1 MYGHIHLP
9 PSIAKVVGIPI
20 YDNPDIY
27 TVVFKDGSISGYTND
42 TLSEV
47 SECRNSS
54 AQSLSPS
61 WIKGGAN
68 ATLFLNNMSKPRH
81 GNLDLSDENKWYF
94 YPRKS
99 KTNGKFLPDLSAN
112 CQDLLDTGQ

>member
-1 MYGHIHLP
+1 
-9 PSIAKVVGIPI
+9 
-20 YDNPDIY
+20 
-27 TVVFKDGSISGYTND
+27 
-42 TLSEV
+42 
-47 SECRNSS
+47 
-54 AQSLSPS
+54 
-61 WIKGGAN
+61 
-68 ATLFLNNMSKPRH
+68 MSKPRH